1 MDDASTPRWTFR
13 RQPDGRMRW
22 DSDPAFIAWMRDHSA
37 TLTNREL
44 AAAISLSLAEP
55 LAAYRAKELRRRFGL
70 PVDVPTTKRAYDER
84 LHCDKV
90 PVFIQRLGPA
100 DTEHFVTVEGNA
112 AITSDWHIPHQD
124 DDMVERLIAVCK
136 RAGVDQL
143 VINGDFLNEDA
154 FSRWP
159 HHRFQIPWPAEKA
172 VATAVLERLLKA
184 FRRVVWTLDNHDRRI
199 LAAQERQFQ
208 GRGLDESDI
217 VGMVTRG
224 IESGNLR
231 ASTDYHYILV
241 KSGGQ
246 VWRVTSP
253 KEYRRNKLSLA
264 NRLAQLYHQN
274 VIVGG
279 DHLSGV
285 GTDDSGRYAIAS
297 NLSMINRSSTP
308 YVMVAD
314 TSFPHWQKGFHLI
327 VDGVLHTFCD
337 HPGLVNWDYWTT
349 SAAPLV
355 QPSEGLQARPAQS
368 GSSSTRPSS
377 RPRTPRRAGR
387 ARVSR

>member
-1 MDDASTPRWTFR
+1 MESETAPRWNIR
-13 RQPDGRMRW
+13 RMPNGRFDW
-22 DSDPAFIAWMRDHSA
+22 FGEPAFVAWMRDHSSGI
-37 TLTNREL
+37 TNVEL
-44 AAAISLSLAEP
+44 ARILSESAGIP
-55 LAAYRAKELRRRFGL
+55 LAVHRAKELRRRFGQ
-70 PVDVPTTKRAYDER
+70 PVNPGTYHRAFTERNHCTPAVPAF
-84 LHCDKV
+84 L
-90 PVFIQRLGPA
+90 QRLGPA
-100 DTEHFVTVEGNA
+100 DKEHFVTVEGNVA
-112 AITSDWHIPHQD
+112 VTSDWHIPHHD
-124 DDMVERLIAVCK
+124 ADMVERLIAVCK

-159 HHRFQIPWPAEKA
+159 HHRFQVSWPIEKDIA
-172 VATAVLERLLKA
+172 RSVLERLLKA
-184 FRRVVWTLDNHDRRI
+184 FRLVVWTLDNHDRRI

-217 VGMVTRG
+217 VGMVTKG

-241 KSGGQ
+241 HSGGQ

-274 VIVGG
+274 IIVGG

-297 NLSMINRSSTP
+297 NLSMIARDSTP

-314 TSFPHWQKGFHLI
+314 TSYPHWQKGFHLI
-327 VDGVLHTFCD
+327 VDGTLHTFCD
-337 HPGLVNWDYWTT
+337 HPGLVNWGYWTQQ
-349 SAAPLV
+349 AAPLV
-355 QPSEGLQARPAQS
+355 TPTPTAPPPPSQAKAATP
-368 GSSSTRPSS
+368 
-377 RPRTPRRAGR
+377 RPRRRSRGR
-387 ARVSR
+387 